1 MTEIVELSVSDD
13 EFLLGRTLADA
24 PDVRIELERII
35 PTGEAAVPFLWVR
48 GTDLSAFEQEVVAN
62 EAVAAL
68 DRLDRLDGWSLYR
81 IEWDDTPHSLLQGID
96 TTGGAILEARR
107 DDDWTFRL
115 RFPERGSVSR
125 FYDYCR
131 EQDVSIRIE
140 RSFTLAE
147 KSEVGRQFGLSREQ
161 REALLL
167 ALRKGYF
174 DTPSQ
179 TSLSALAVEFDISEQ
194 ALSNRIRRGTKTV
207 LGEALLS

>member
-13 EFLLGRTLADA
+13 EFLLGRLLADT

-35 PTGEAAVPFLWVR
+35 PTGEAVVPFLWVR
-48 GTDLSAFEQEVVAN
+48 GTDLSAFEEEVLAN

-81 IEWDDTPHSLLQGID
+81 IEWDDTTHSLLRGID
-96 TTGGAILEARR
+96 TTGGAILEAERNG
-107 DDDWTFRL
+107 DWTFRL
-115 RFPERGSVSR
+115 RFPDRGSLSQ
-125 FYDYCR
+125 FYGYCR
-131 EQDVSIRIE
+131 ERDISIRIK

-147 KSEVGRQFGLSREQ
+147 RSEVGRQFGLSQEQ

-167 ALRKGYF
+167 GLRAGYF
-174 DTPSQ
+174 DTPSK

-207 LGEALLS
+207 LEGSLLA